1 MIPTERSLRP
11 FRTCRY
17 VRCFTAL
24 CQTGAPI
31 CNVSRYLAGAPFRKG
46 GGCGLQAPNKEYTET
61 HAYASS
67 DDGCAWR
74 SHAPPAPECGFGA
87 CHPDARHGLHPDRV
101 AGHCNAWIQWHLSRP
116 RNQTAPERNS
126 AGAGGKRARGRDP
139 RTLAWHSVA
148 QRDGRRKRADTGC
161 HHPE

>member
-1 MIPTERSLRP
+1 MLTRRQMM
-11 FRTCRY
+11 
-17 VRCFTAL
+17 VAL
-24 CQTGAPI
+24 GAATLPLPL
-31 CNVSRYLAGAPFRKG
+31 SA
-46 GGCGLQAPNKEYTET
+46 
-61 HAYASS
+61 ASV
-67 DDGCAWR
+67 
-74 SHAPPAPECGFGA
+74 PVTLTP
-87 CHPDARHGLHPDRV
+87 GLHPDRV

-126 AGAGGKRARGRDP
+126 AGAGGKRAGGRDP